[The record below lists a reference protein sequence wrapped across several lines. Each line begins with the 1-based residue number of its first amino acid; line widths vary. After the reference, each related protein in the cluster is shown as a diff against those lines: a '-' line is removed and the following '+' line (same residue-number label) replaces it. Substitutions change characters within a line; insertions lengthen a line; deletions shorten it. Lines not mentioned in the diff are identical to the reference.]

1 MNQVDIPSTYRKTQ
15 EHAAKF
21 WELCRHTAV
30 QRLTYL
36 SRVDWDLI
44 EHDAWD
50 QLVFASHMA
59 VITVAGKDLKI
70 FFKAHFR
77 PSGMAKSVSNCT
89 DTRRCVDFLN
99 EFANLFAGGIKQ
111 ILLEQKLICGISLPT
126 VLSGF
131 DEIIFS
137 DKIRPHR
144 YLDCFKLKNQDT
156 EIFITVSTDIMSTFV
171 FDNIQNCAVE
181 AEDEGEIEFL

>member
-1 MNQVDIPSTYRKTQ
+1 MAEGQVTVSYRRTQ
-15 EHAAKF
+15 DHAAKF
-21 WELCRHTAV
+21 WELCRHTAA
-30 QRLTYL
+30 QRLGYL
-36 SRVDWDLI
+36 SRVDWELS
-44 EHDAWD
+44 EHDDWD

-77 PSGMAKSVSNCT
+77 PSAMAKAVSNCA
-89 DTRRCVDFLN
+89 DTRRCIDFLN

-111 ILLEQKLICGISLPT
+111 ELLEQKLICGISLPT
-126 VLSGF
+126 VLAGF

-137 DKIRPHR
+137 DKVRPHR
-144 YLDCFKLKNQDT
+144 YLDCFRLKHGETQIHLT
-156 EIFITVSTDIMSTFV
+156 ISTDIMSTFV
-171 FDNIQNCAVE
+171 FENIQNCAVV